1 MKKNILFLLFV
12 FLVFPALSQNNN
24 SKPKLVVGIVIDQLR
39 YDIIA
44 KYWDKFSD
52 DGFKKVINQGAFCK
66 NAQYN
71 YVNINSASGCATIA
85 CGSYPA
91 QHGIVNLQWYN
102 RLTNNKVF
110 CVDDNSFTQVGTNF
124 GSGKSPKNLS
134 SLTWTDQL
142 RISTFKMSKVFSV
155 GIKDYSSIIS
165 GGKLANAAFWFD
177 ENTGNWVSSSFYM
190 DSLSDWVNNFNSKK
204 FPDIYMNRT
213 WETSFPIQNYIESLS
228 DGTSYEKGFDNQS
241 VFPYN
246 LNTLKAKYNNYS
258 LLKYTP
264 FANTLTK
271 DFAINLIMNEFLGGD
286 AYTDALLINFSATSF
301 IGDLFGLQSV
311 EIEDAYI
318 KLDKDISHL
327 IAAIEDYVGKN
338 DVIFYITSD
347 RGSCDNQDWLHDI
360 NITTGEF
367 NSTRATV
374 LISSYL
380 RAVYGMNNWI
390 EGFFNNELYLD
401 QFEIDKASL
410 SVEEFQQKSA
420 QLLVNIDGI
429 NTVISSSELQKGTF
443 SAGIMQQ
450 AQNSYFQSRSGDLFV
465 ILDYGWRFKT
475 ANPSLCNCNSAYNEN
490 THVPVI
496 FYGKNIEQKEI
507 YRQISMDDLATTMC
521 FLLNIPLP
529 NKSTGQPISEIIQ

>member
-1 MKKNILFLLFV
+1 MKKNILFLLFA

-24 SKPKLVVGIVIDQLR
+24 SKPKLVVGIVVDQLR

-52 DGFKKVINQGAFCK
+52 DGFKKVINQGAFCE

-71 YVNINSASGCATIA
+71 YTNLNSASGCATIA

-102 RLTNNKVF
+102 RLTNNEVF
-110 CVDDNSFTQVGTNF
+110 CVDDNSFTQIGTNF

-155 GIKDYSSIIS
+155 SIKDYSSIIS

-190 DSLSDWVNNFNSKK
+190 DSLTDWVNNFNSKK
-204 FPDIYMNRT
+204 FPDIYMDRT

-228 DGTSYEKGFDNQS
+228 DGTSYEKGFDGQS

-246 LNTLKAKYNNYS
+246 LNALKTKYSNYS
-258 LLKYTP
+258 VLKYTP

-271 DFAINLIMNEFLGGD
+271 DFAINLIMNEYLGGD

-327 IAAIEDYVGKN
+327 IAAIEDYVDQN
-338 DVIFYITSD
+338 EVIFYITSD

-380 RAVYGMNNWI
+380 RAVYGMSNWI

-420 QLLVNIDGI
+420 QLLVNIEGI

-450 AQNSYFQSRSGDLFV
+450 AQNTYFQGRSGDLFV

-507 YRQISMDDLATTMC
+507 FRQISMDDLATTMC

-529 NKSTGQPISEIIQ
+529 NKSTGQPITEIIQ

>member
-110 CVDDNSFTQVGTNF
+110 CVDDNLFTQVGTNF